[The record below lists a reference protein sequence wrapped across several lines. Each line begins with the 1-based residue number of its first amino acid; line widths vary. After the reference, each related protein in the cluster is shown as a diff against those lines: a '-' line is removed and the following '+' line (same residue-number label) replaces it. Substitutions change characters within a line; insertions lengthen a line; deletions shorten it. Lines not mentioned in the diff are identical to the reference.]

1 MLAPFLLY
9 KKNELPYST
18 STQSIPIKNDES
30 EKQKETSSEVKYQ
43 KNELPYF
50 TSTQSTLIK
59 NDESEKKKEK
69 SFTYLEKYIDFV
81 YSPQIQFT
89 YDAVF

>member
-1 MLAPFLLY
+1 MFLLVLSNLSYGFLAPFLLY

-30 EKQKETSSEVKYQ
+30 EKQEEKFSEQNK
-43 KNELPYF
+43 
-50 TSTQSTLIK
+50 
-59 NDESEKKKEK
+59 K
-69 SFTYLEKYIDFV
+69 SFTYLEKYKDFV
-81 YSPQIQFT
+81 KSPQILFT

>member
-1 MLAPFLLY
+1 MFLLVLSNLSYGFLAPFLLY

-30 EKQKETSSEVKYQ
+30 EKQNETFSEQ
-43 KNELPYF
+43 N
-50 TSTQSTLIK
+50 
-59 NDESEKKKEK
+59 EK
-69 SFTYLEKYIDFV
+69 SFTYLEKYKDFV
-81 YSPQIQFT
+81 YSPQILFT